1 MLPSRTQRIT
11 REQIAAAVSGN
22 PRLIKLFELLLSDV
36 GDQLPAEL
44 ATHSADIA
52 ALQASDVSITARV
65 VVLEGELEGHAIE
78 DEGVAVAQRG
88 VMNFTGAGVSVADLG
103 GKTVVTIPG
112 GGGGG
117 GSLDD
122 ILAVQALL

>member
-1 MLPSRTQRIT
+1 MLPSRTKRIT

-36 GDQLPAEL
+36 ADELPAEL

-65 VVLEGELEGHAIE
+65 VVLEGELDGHAIE
-78 DEGVAVAQRG
+78 DEGTAVAQRG
-88 VMNFTGAGVSVADLG
+88 VMNFTGAGVAVTDLG

-112 GGGGG
+112 GSGG

-122 ILAVQALL
+122 ILALQALL